1 MKIKEKKQVDALL
14 ALKPKEIKSDDK
26 FNNYFINELAK
37 IRKSYES
44 IDFNDLTYYLIDSR
58 ITLENFIEFKG
69 PMHIFKSIHNG
80 DKTLEDIEK
89 EHEKFREKLGY
100 IKQGNPKKRSQEQ
113 QNTMFKIENLY
124 NSREDVVKM
133 FNDYARK
140 ISKNIYDLKHE
151 GTGLN
156 QIKHLIKCLKDYQ

>member
-1 MKIKEKKQVDALL
+1 
-14 ALKPKEIKSDDK
+14 
-26 FNNYFINELAK
+26 
-37 IRKSYES
+37 
-44 IDFNDLTYYLIDSR
+44 
-58 ITLENFIEFKG
+58 
-69 PMHIFKSIHNG
+69 MHIFKSIHNG

-124 NSREDVVKM
+124 NSRQDVVKM

-140 ISKNIYDLKHE
+140 ISKNIYDLKHK

-156 QIKHLIKCLKDYQ
+156 QIKHLIKCLKDYR